1 MPGFVQDLRFSIR
14 QLIKAPGFTL
24 AAVGMLAL
32 GIGATSAIFSLVEGV
47 LLRPLPFADP
57 GRLALVGDHVGNSPG
72 MSVTA
77 REIATYAHAS
87 GAFASMGGFRTA
99 TYELSGS
106 ERAEEID
113 GARVTA
119 SAFSTLG
126 VAPML
131 GRTFTAE
138 EEDANHPL
146 AVVSYALWLNRY
158 HRDPNVV
165 GQTIELDRKTYSII
179 GVMPRGFEF
188 PLAEGR
194 LGQAQLWVPMSPT
207 PEELSEKEAGDWG
220 FHIVARL
227 KPGVAIAQAVQDA
240 DRVSQQIMRGFP
252 ATMAAIHIRGD
263 VKDMREDAVEDARPL
278 LDTLLVAVGI
288 VLLIA
293 CANVAVLMLV
303 RAVRRNREFAVRLAL
318 GARARAILRQSLIEG
333 VLLSLAGGVAG
344 LAMACA
350 AIRIAVRFLPETMPR
365 IDSIR
370 MDSTVAVFAVMLAL
384 ITGAVCSV
392 APAFAALRTNLLE
405 GLKENTRAGGAS
417 SHAWIRSSLVVAEIA
432 IALVLITVSGSLL
445 RSYQKMLAVDP
456 GFRPDHVVVG
466 SYRLPLEQYSTDI
479 LANTFNRSVLDRLKS
494 APGISAAGIASVLPT
509 SGGYGMAAYTIEG
522 HEAGWKLQFA
532 PFVATYGDYFHAMGI
547 DLREGRYFTANDR
560 AAAPLVAIVNES
572 MARHSWPGESP
583 VGKRMHVGNPRK
595 GLPWA
600 TVIGVVADT
609 KLGSLEDPSRD
620 QWYYPLEQPAVLYG
634 SDSAGQLTS
643 AAGGNIALRSALDP
657 EQTVA
662 TLRAAVA
669 AVDPRLA
676 LTDVQTMDEAISSTE
691 EPRRFNTGLIGG
703 FALGALLLAVMGI
716 YAVVAFSVSLRAQ
729 EIAIRMALGARRERI
744 ARLVLVSGG
753 KLALLGC
760 ALGVLGSIAV
770 SRLVEAFLFDVSP
783 TDPLIYA
790 VSAGVMVA
798 MALLASALPAIR
810 AASTDPAEALR
821 SI

>member
-1 MPGFVQDLRFSIR
+1 
-14 QLIKAPGFTL
+14 
-24 AAVGMLAL
+24 
-32 GIGATSAIFSLVEGV
+32 
-47 LLRPLPFADP
+47 
-57 GRLALVGDHVGNSPG
+57 
-72 MSVTA
+72 
-77 REIATYAHAS
+77 
-87 GAFASMGGFRTA
+87 
-99 TYELSGS
+99 
-106 ERAEEID
+106 
-113 GARVTA
+113 
-119 SAFSTLG
+119 
-126 VAPML
+126 
-131 GRTFTAE
+131 
-138 EEDANHPL
+138 
-146 AVVSYALWLNRY
+146 
-158 HRDPNVV
+158 
-165 GQTIELDRKTYSII
+165 
-179 GVMPRGFEF
+179 
-188 PLAEGR
+188 
-194 LGQAQLWVPMSPT
+194 
-207 PEELSEKEAGDWG
+207 
-220 FHIVARL
+220 
-227 KPGVAIAQAVQDA
+227 
-240 DRVSQQIMRGFP
+240 
-252 ATMAAIHIRGD
+252 
-263 VKDMREDAVEDARPL
+263 
-278 LDTLLVAVGI
+278 
-288 VLLIA
+288 
-293 CANVAVLMLV
+293 V

-350 AIRIAVRFLPETMPR
+350 AIRIAARFLPETMPR

-634 SDSAGQLTS
+634 SDSAGQVTS